1 MNTCSKCAQ
10 NVHIAY
16 TLSIYNDEN
25 QPNKGII
32 MIYTITT
39 KQPIETIKS
48 ELEAKAKAV
57 GFGVLNTY
65 EFKKILESKGFP
77 IEKDITVFE
86 LCNPPGAQQALTD
99 IAAISVYLPC
109 RVSLYEENGVSTL
122 STIGFEEI
130 LGAVEVDDNFKAFM
144 SILFENLKRVMHS
157 WDN

>member
-1 MNTCSKCAQ
+1 
-10 NVHIAY
+10 
-16 TLSIYNDEN
+16 
-25 QPNKGII
+25 

-39 KQPIETIKS
+39 KKSIETIKS
-48 ELEAKAKAV
+48 EIEAKAKEV
-57 GFGVLNTY
+57 GFGLLNTY

-86 LCNPPGAQQALTD
+86 LCNPPGAQQALED

-109 RVSLYEENGVSTL
+109 RVSLYEENGVTTL
-122 STIGFEEI
+122 STIGFEDI
-130 LGAVEVDDNFKAFM
+130 LGAVDVDERFKSFM